1 MTFTTLQNKQS
12 LQVPR
17 IFPQKGIHVLTVYTL
32 CQKSHTVGFLLLFL
46 FSCDFCNILVPR
58 AIFSNSF
65 KSLKVSWAEGLGCH
79 EWWNPMIMYSHCTV
93 YKCRW
98 WDSICH
104 WFLSFCPEFY
114 LGLLKEVRIF
124 EEVCMQNATFLFFLT
139 NLEGILSFVWNCCF
153 HKVLPAGSKVCFI
166 IM

>member
-124 EEVCMQNATFLFFLT
+124 EEVCCRIQLSCSFWRTWKGFYLLF
-139 NLEGILSFVWNCCF
+139 EIV
-153 HKVLPAGSKVCFI
+153 AFI
-166 IM
+166 RCYLQEVKFAS